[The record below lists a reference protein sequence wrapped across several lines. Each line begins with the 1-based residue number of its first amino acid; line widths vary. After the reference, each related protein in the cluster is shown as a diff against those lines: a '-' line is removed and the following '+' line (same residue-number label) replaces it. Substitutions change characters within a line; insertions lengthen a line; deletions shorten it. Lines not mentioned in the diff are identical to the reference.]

1 MQLNE
6 THSPVISLHT
16 SCYLIRQ
23 TIFKEGITLI
33 VSYEDLYEKAS

>member
-1 MQLNE
+1 MQLIK

-16 SCYLIRQ
+16 SCSLIRQ

>member
-6 THSPVISLHT
+6 TQSSVISLHT
-16 SCYLIRQ
+16 ICSPMRQ

-33 VSYEDLYEKAS
+33 VSYEDLYKKAS